1 MLLFQATFYHTLQ
14 EKQIIS
20 LKMSV
25 FVDIM
30 GATSQVGA
38 CSHLATAEDWE
49 RSSQYNG
56 RNEPSG
62 RSEQVGKR

>member
-1 MLLFQATFYHTLQ
+1 
-14 EKQIIS
+14 
-20 LKMSV
+20 MSV

-56 RNEPSG
+56 RSDPGE
-62 RSEQVGKR
+62 KRGEVVSK